1 VSYTA
6 EEMLRIASEANVAK
20 IMGEN
25 HSRAVTLDVIPARGQ
40 VIVPRLD
47 PDDDSLTSP
56 APTIQTLT
64 FHLEDAMFGTV
75 CYAAITCQGKV
86 IVNPFVWES
95 WEHLAKARIGVG

>member
-1 VSYTA
+1 MTYTA
-6 EEMLRIASEANVAK
+6 EAMLRVAAEANVAK

-25 HSRAVTLDVIPARGQ
+25 QSRTVILDVIPARGQ

-47 PDDDSLTSP
+47 PEDDSLTPP
-56 APTIQTLT
+56 APAIDTLT

-95 WEHLAKARIGVG
+95 WEHLAKARIG